1 MADNLLHYAVVD
13 TFVDFSVRSLCI
25 YLVYNVGIVSTDR
38 GKNLFVTL
46 DSLQAAAVIYYNW
59 VVVEFY

>member
-1 MADNLLHYAVVD
+1 MSDNLLHYVD
-13 TFVDFSVRSLCI
+13 VNTFVDFNVRSSCI

-46 DSLQAAAVIYYNW
+46 DSLQAAAVNYYNW
-59 VVVEFY
+59 VVVEFL